1 MDFISEQNRWTNS
14 KVPILVKRVRT
25 YYFAVFLQRKG
36 LCRFGRGIRNKPI
49 GILVVIWNKIRMRLR
64 IIKVYKRPGFN
75 ILKKKGF
82 EIQDNLAALFSG
94 LWAIVEEFCGPV
106 S

>member
-1 MDFISEQNRWTNS
+1 M
-14 KVPILVKRVRT
+14 
-25 YYFAVFLQRKG
+25 
-36 LCRFGRGIRNKPI
+36 
-49 GILVVIWNKIRMRLR
+49 VVIWNKIRMRLR